1 MRIVGGQWRGRALL
15 TPDDTKRP
23 DSIRPTSD
31 RAREAIFN
39 ILYSGWG
46 LPHAHS
52 AVADIC
58 CGTGALALEALSR
71 GAARATLVD
80 KNPAAI
86 KLAQQNIEKMRA
98 TATVIYGDAAHL
110 PPAPGPHDL
119 VFIDAPYNQGLT
131 EPALPG
137 LAANGWLADGAV
149 VVVECATGEL
159 LAVPRD
165 YRQRDERRY
174 GAAKVVFLEWMGA
187 DKQEKWAKT

>member
-1 MRIVGGQWRGRALL
+1 MRIIGGQWRGRALL

-46 LPHAHS
+46 LPHDTS
-52 AVADIC
+52 AVVDIC

-86 KLAQQNIEKMRA
+86 KLAQQNVEKMRA
-98 TATVIYGDAAHL
+98 TATVVYGDAANL
-110 PPAPGPHDL
+110 PAAPGAHDL
-119 VFIDAPYNQGLT
+119 AFIDAPYNQGLT
-131 EPALPG
+131 EQALMG
-137 LAANGWLADGAV
+137 LATGGWLAQGAV

-159 LAVPRD
+159 LAAPKN

-174 GAAKVVFLEWMGA
+174 GAAKVVFLEYSDGA
-187 DKQEKWAKT
+187 AERT